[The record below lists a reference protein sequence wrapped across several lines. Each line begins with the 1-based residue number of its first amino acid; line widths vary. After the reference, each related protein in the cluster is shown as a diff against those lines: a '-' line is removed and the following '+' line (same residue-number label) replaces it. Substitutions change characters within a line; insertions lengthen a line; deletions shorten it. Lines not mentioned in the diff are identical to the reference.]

1 MTARPMSEA
10 DLQRQVI
17 ETAQWHGWLVFHP
30 LPAMHRG
37 RWVTATQGDTGF
49 PDLVLARRGVV
60 LFRELKTD
68 TGRVPPDQQRWAEH
82 LPDWGVWRPRDLDAI
97 RAELRTV
104 A

>member
-1 MTARPMSEA
+1 MTES

-17 ETAQWHGWLVFHP
+17 ELAQWHKWLVFHP

-68 TGRVPPDQQRWAEH
+68 TGRLSPAQQRWAEH

-97 RAELRTV
+97 RDELRGV